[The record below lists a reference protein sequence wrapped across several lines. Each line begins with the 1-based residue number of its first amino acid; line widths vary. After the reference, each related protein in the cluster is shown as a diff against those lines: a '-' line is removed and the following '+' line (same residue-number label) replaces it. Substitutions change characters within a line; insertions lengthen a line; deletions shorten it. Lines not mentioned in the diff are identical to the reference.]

1 VLFPPLLKSLSVLKS
16 LCLYVDV
23 HIIDICDYVV
33 MSLVWTR
40 PYLVRI
46 NKSPACQLSPVRVRI
61 LHFVTSRVVHN
72 AGWTASRPCYLNS
85 SWLLQ
90 LNQACAESPVT
101 HIRHP
106 YWNDWTVFVVCC
118 FKSFTSLFLRTS
130 PFFFSCLVFIH
141 GFLFPH
147 YLLVFDAFSVKLEN
161 CII

>member
-16 LCLYVDV
+16 LCLNVDV

-130 PFFFSCLVFIH
+130 PFFFLVW
-141 GFLFPH
+141 FLYMVFSFPTI
-147 YLLVFDAFSVKLEN
+147 F
-161 CII
+161 